1 MLSTRYIPQ
10 IVMILLLLLLL
21 QPGGL
26 RAQTDEDAIMMSKNN
41 FCVGGTF
48 TYSSWKNYWEGTFKR
63 DNLNLGTVST
73 KMYGLMGNYGITSKL
88 NIMVSSPYIQ
98 THASA
103 GTLHG
108 MNGIQ
113 DLSAWL

>member
-1 MLSTRYIPQ
+1 MLNVKKTMMKPGTRIRRVAFSTG
-10 IVMILLLLLLL
+10 VLLCLLL
-21 QPGGL
+21 QAGIS

-88 NIMVSSPYIQ
+88 NIMVS
-98 THASA
+98 
-103 GTLHG
+103 
-108 MNGIQ
+108 
-113 DLSAWL
+113 